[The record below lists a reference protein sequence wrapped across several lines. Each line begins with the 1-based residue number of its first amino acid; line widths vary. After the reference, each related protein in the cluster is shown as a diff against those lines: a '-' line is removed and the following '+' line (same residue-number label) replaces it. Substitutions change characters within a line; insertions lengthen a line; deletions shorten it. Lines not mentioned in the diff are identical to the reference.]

1 MLGIKREARGQT
13 QDAEF
18 LALYNAL
25 RATEADN
32 EMLSESVEDLQ
43 RAVDEMGWAPLFGPY
58 SDADESGLRL
68 DAIRK
73 LLTQTRSLV
82 AGNPLV
88 RKGVN
93 SRTGIIWGE
102 GITVTGNRT
111 KEILALN
118 DKLVFSP
125 AARQELESALA
136 TDGNIL
142 FLLDRRTKK
151 IIRVPLSQV
160 ADFIISPEDGES
172 IQFVK
177 RSWTVR
183 GMSTDGSIETK
194 RKELWYPTIEF
205 VDANPG
211 GIPTSIAGV
220 LVEQDQAFN
229 VVSVNKQIGWLWG
242 VPDLLSVLFWAR
254 AYKEFLEAEYTLVR
268 ALARFAWKATDTR
281 AKGQGAKKAA
291 IKIAKPGQGIDA
303 GGTVTTPGGM
313 DFVAINKAGA
323 NVNFD
328 AGRPLAAMVAAGL
341 EVPLSILLAEPKQ
354 STNNYEISLDPST
367 VKMGQARQLLWA
379 DELTRMFVYLG
390 ASKAKVQFPPIQS
403 APIHRVIQSF
413 VTAASSGI
421 MWPDEV
427 RELIVKAL
435 MDFGLTPKGTLP
447 PPEAWQAYVNTAQQN
462 PGTTPQDTPDSSD
475 PTGRSP
481 AGPLADNDH
490 EQRPSE

>member
-1 MLGIKREARGQT
+1 MLGLKRSKETT

-25 RATEADN
+25 RATEDDN
-32 EMLSESVEDLQ
+32 GMLRESVEDLQ

-58 SDADESGLRL
+58 GGADESGMRL

-73 LLTQTRSLV
+73 LLTHTRSLV

-88 RKGVN
+88 RKGVLA
-93 SRTGIIWGE
+93 RTGIIWGE
-102 GITVTGNRT
+102 GITVTGNKTAQIIKR
-111 KEILALN
+111 N
-118 DKLVFSP
+118 DKLIFSP
-125 AARQELESALA
+125 DARQELESALA

-142 FLLDRRTKK
+142 FLLDKRTQK
-151 IIRVPLSQV
+151 IIRMPMSQV

-172 IQFVK
+172 IQMVR

-183 GMSTDGSIETK
+183 TLNDQGVVVDQ
-194 RKELWYPTIEF
+194 RKEMWYPTVEF
-205 VDANPG
+205 MEDDPSLPA
-211 GIPTSIAGV
+211 SIGGV
-220 LVEQDQAFN
+220 LVEQTQAIN
-229 VVSVNKQIGWLWG
+229 IVSVNQQIGWQWG
-242 VPDLLSVLFWAR
+242 VPDLLSVLFWAK

-281 AKGQGAKKAA
+281 PKGKGVKGAAV
-291 IKIAKPGQGIDA
+291 KIARPGEGIDA
-303 GGTVTTPGGM
+303 GATVTTPGGM

-328 AGRPLAAMVAAGL
+328 TGRPLAAMVAAGL
-341 EVPLSILLAEPKQ
+341 EVPLSILLAEPRQ

-367 VKMGQARQLLWA
+367 VKMGQARQAVWA

-390 ASKAKVQFPPIQS
+390 ATRAKVQFPPIQS

-413 VTAASSGI
+413 VTAASTGV
-421 MWPDEV
+421 MWPAEV
-427 RELIVKAL
+427 REVIVKAL

-447 PPEAWQAYVNTAQQN
+447 APEQWQAYAAKSQQN
-462 PGTTPQDTPDSSD
+462 PGTSPFNTPDNSD
-475 PTGRSP
+475 PTSRSP
-481 AGPLADNDH
+481 AGALADGDH